1 VEGFVMTSA
10 TATVETL
17 SAEVRVLM
25 VGRRQ
30 VTMSVFRQLD
40 TVDWTERKT
49 LELFGRV
56 RETRK
61 DEKDLLHVVGRVKDT
76 GVLVRSMINPRE
88 ERFREP
94 SERPGFWISY
104 REGTRWKTTF
114 NHPHALREMRSD
126 LISPVRFHYDMPEP
140 KRLEIEE
147 AVNLH
152 RIRLADLEEVKD
164 RAHESRYCQEAYK
177 LPEPEK
183 AVLQE
188 LYDKAREDYDAQKDI
203 TDGHKDWLEG
213 TKSKEYIDKVL
224 EELDLAAKEI
234 ELSDFGMA
242 TIAEWEKLNLIV
254 LAGLT

>member
-1 VEGFVMTSA
+1 MASA

-61 DEKDLLHVVGRVKDT
+61 DDKYLLHVVGRVKDT
-76 GVLVRSMINPRE
+76 GVLVRSMINPLE
-88 ERFREP
+88 ERFRKP
-94 SERPGFWISY
+94 SERPKFWISY
-104 REGTRWKTTF
+104 REGNHWKTSF

-126 LISPVRFHYDMPEP
+126 LISPVRFHYDMLEP

-147 AVNLH
+147 VMTLH
-152 RIRLADLEEVKD
+152 RMKLADLEAVKD
-164 RAHESRYCQEAYK
+164 RARDSNWCEEADK
-177 LPEPEK
+177 LPKPEK
-183 AVLQE
+183 AVLRE
-188 LYDKAREDYDAQKDI
+188 AYDKACKDYDAQKDI

-242 TIAEWEKLNLIV
+242 TIAEWKKLDLIV